1 MGSLLSLNR
10 LDLSYNLLARL
21 PAGCGNLREL
31 LSLNVEA
38 NRLHHL
44 PDSLSGC
51 VSLQSLVASR
61 NPGIRRLPSC
71 VTAMPRL
78 ERLYL
83 DQCSLEGL
91 PSSLAR
97 VNGLRELSVARN
109 CITAVPRALA
119 SAPLEI
125 LRLDWND
132 VAWLPDECAAASPRG
147 DAAIDLTPRPP
158 SFHHFTHLRILSIS
172 GNPLLQPPLH
182 VASRGADACRTWLR
196 DHARQREAQEAR
208 RACLSPP
215 APAASNSPPRP

>member
-10 LDLSYNLLARL
+10 LDVSYNQLTQL

-38 NRLHHL
+38 NRLRHL

-61 NPGIRRLPSC
+61 NPGICRLPIC

-91 PSSLAR
+91 PSSLAQ
-97 VNGLRELSVARN
+97 VKGLRELSVARN
-109 CITAVPRALA
+109 RITAVPRALA

-132 VAWLPDECAAASPRG
+132 VAWLPDECGVASPRRSSST
-147 DAAIDLTPRPP
+147 DLTLPP
-158 SFHHFTHLRILSIS
+158 PPQL
-172 GNPLLQPPLH
+172 PPLH
-182 VASRGADACRTWLR
+182 
-196 DHARQREAQEAR
+196 
-208 RACLSPP
+208 PP
-215 APAASNSPPRP
+215 AHPVHIRQPTATTAAPGGQPRR